1 MIRKD
6 IIKEIILGNQDM
18 DLGFVLKKPGD
29 PDLSL
34 QFRPWCLNPGQPE
47 IS

>member
-29 PDLSL
+29 PDLPAVPAL
-34 QFRPWCLNPGQPE
+34 VP
-47 IS
+47 